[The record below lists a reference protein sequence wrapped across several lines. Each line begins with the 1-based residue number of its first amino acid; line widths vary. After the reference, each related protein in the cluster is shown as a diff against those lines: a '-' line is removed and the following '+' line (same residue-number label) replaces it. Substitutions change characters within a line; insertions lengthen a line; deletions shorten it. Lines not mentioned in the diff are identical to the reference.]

1 MAQNKQQAQSKNQKK
16 TEVKEKPL
24 KDVPIQLKWFTPEGI
39 KTEIKRIRW
48 IKFPELL
55 ESTGKVLLFCI
66 LFGMSSISF
75 FESLR
80 PTVFPSSFF
89 PMKSLPPDAFA

>member
-1 MAQNKQQAQSKNQKK
+1 MAQDKNKTK

-24 KDVPIQLKWFTPEGI
+24 KDVPIQLKWFSPEGI

-55 ESTGKVLLFCI
+55 QNTGKVLAFCV
-66 LFGMSSISF
+66 LFGVFFILCDLVISK
-75 FESLR
+75 LLLMIG
-80 PTVFPSSFF
+80 VG
-89 PMKSLPPDAFA
+89 A

>member
-1 MAQNKQQAQSKNQKK
+1 MAQDKKKNK

-24 KDVPIQLKWFTPEGI
+24 KDVPIQLKWFTHEGI

-55 ESTGKVLLFCI
+55 ESTGKVLAFCV
-66 LFGMSSISF
+66 LFGLFFMLCDLVISKV
-75 FESLR
+75 LLMIG
-80 PTVFPSSFF
+80 VG
-89 PMKSLPPDAFA
+89 A